1 VATFSFPGKI
11 LHNENA
17 GLRHRQSAQRRVY
30 VQRNELL
37 FTVPYHVM
45 LQMAGS
51 LYQQPSQ
58 LTYRS

>member
-1 VATFSFPGKI
+1 
-11 LHNENA
+11 
-17 GLRHRQSAQRRVY
+17 

-45 LQMAGS
+45 LQMAGT

-58 LTYRS
+58 LTYHG